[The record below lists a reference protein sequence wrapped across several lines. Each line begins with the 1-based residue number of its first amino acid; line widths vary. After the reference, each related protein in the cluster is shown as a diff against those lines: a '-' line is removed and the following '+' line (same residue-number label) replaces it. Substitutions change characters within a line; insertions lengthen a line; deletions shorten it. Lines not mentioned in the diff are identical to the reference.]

1 MAKDFSFDISSNVDL
16 NVLNETVNVAKKEID
31 NRFDFK
37 GSGAEITLDQKEK
50 TVTFLAESDFQIEQ
64 IKDILISK
72 MIKRSISPKSLS
84 VKKKEN
90 ASGNKVREINN
101 IVCGVEK
108 ELAKKIVA
116 DIKNLGIKVQASIQD
131 EKIKVVGKDKDD
143 LQNVIKFL
151 QTKDYP
157 QALQFENYR

>member
-1 MAKDFSFDISSNVDL
+1 
-16 NVLNETVNVAKKEID
+16 
-31 NRFDFK
+31 
-37 GSGAEITLDQKEK
+37 
-50 TVTFLAESDFQIEQ
+50 
-64 IKDILISK
+64 
-72 MIKRSISPKSLS
+72 
-84 VKKKEN
+84 
-90 ASGNKVREINN
+90 
-101 IVCGVEK
+101 
-108 ELAKKIVA
+108 LAKKIVA